1 VIDAAIV
8 PPKRN
13 GRNLQPPIQPAVR
26 VGEDAAKRASNYSS
40 AMENRGRAPDSPGF
54 GMILRHYRITAGLS
68 QEALAE
74 RARMSTQG
82 ISALER
88 GYRRTPQRETLSL
101 LASALA
107 LNDEQ
112 RQEFEATAARS
123 VLLGRGASVTVG
135 PWADGRSTALPLA
148 LTSFVGRETELDE
161 IATLVREHR
170 MVTLTGTGG
179 IGKTQTALQVAT
191 TLRGAANIA
200 VCFIGLAS
208 VSDPSFV
215 VTAIAS
221 ALRVQEVP
229 NRPLLETLLAYLDN
243 KALLLILDNCE
254 HVITEGATAAAT
266 LLIGCP
272 RVRILATSRE
282 PLRAAG
288 EYCYRLPSLSLPSP
302 EASRQLS
309 VSDATG
315 YGAIV
320 LFTDRACAANH
331 RFTLTD
337 ENAPIVAELCRH
349 LDGIPLAI
357 ELAAARVSHLSLN
370 ALVQKLDDRFGVLT
384 GGERTALPRQQ
395 MMRATID
402 WSYDLLAAPEQRV
415 FERLSVFAGGCTLAA
430 AAAVCGD
437 EETAEAEVFNLL
449 LSLVD
454 KSLVV
459 ADLEGVEPRY
469 RLLES
474 FRQYAREKLTR
485 SSERDA
491 VARRHAIAYLE
502 HATRVSQRLSEHDNA
517 SLMVQLQD
525 ELDNYRSA
533 LRWALTDRGDV
544 LLGQRLAGQQRLW
557 KNSPVE
563 GRRWI
568 TVALELVD
576 ERTPTSVLANLSLAQ
591 ATVAQRLTEYEAQL
605 ASSETAIA
613 HYRVAGD
620 KLRLGS
626 AQSLAGQALICLGR
640 MTEAKRVLEEALQ
653 RARELGHRRLVAY
666 LLRLRGLASAFGGD
680 FVDARGYVA
689 EALAILEA
697 MDYGHEVAWALDDL
711 GEYEFLAGNADLALQ
726 HATDALAA
734 FRTFND
740 ALGVA
745 GALDCMAIYL
755 IPLARFGEAEQC
767 VREAL
772 DLARDRQW
780 EVKVASGLQ
789 ILGAIAALRPHVDA
803 ERTTKTHARV
813 ARLFGFA
820 DAHFAATGSRRIP
833 LMAWQY
839 SRVLSV
845 LRESLGV
852 ESLAKLMAEG
862 AAMNEEQ
869 AVQAALTI

>member
-1 VIDAAIV
+1 M
-8 PPKRN
+8 
-13 GRNLQPPIQPAVR
+13 
-26 VGEDAAKRASNYSS
+26 ED
-40 AMENRGRAPDSPGF
+40 RGRVPGSSDF
-54 GMILRHYRITAGLS
+54 GMLLRHYRLAAGLS

-74 RARMSTQG
+74 RARMSTEG

-101 LASALA
+101 LAGALA
-107 LNDEQ
+107 LNDE
-112 RQEFEATAARS
+112 RREEFEAAAARS

-135 PWADGRSTALPLA
+135 PWADGPSASLPLA
-148 LTSFVGRETELDE
+148 LTSFVGRESELDE
-161 IATLVREHR
+161 IAMLVGERR
-170 MVTLTGTGG
+170 MVTLTGAGG
-179 IGKTQTALQVAT
+179 IGKTQTALRVAT
-191 TLRGAANIA
+191 ALRGSANIA

-208 VSDPSFV
+208 ISDPSFV
-215 VTAIAS
+215 VGAIAS

-254 HVITEGATAAAT
+254 HVITEAAIIATR

-282 PLRAAG
+282 PMRAAG

-309 VSDATG
+309 ATDATV

-320 LFTDRACAANH
+320 LFTDRARAANH
-331 RFTLTD
+331 RFTLAD
-337 ENAPIVAELCRH
+337 ENAPIVADLCRR

-370 ALVQKLDDRFGVLT
+370 VLVQKLDDRFGVLT

-395 MMRATID
+395 MMRTTID

-430 AAAVCGD
+430 AAAVCGG
-437 EETAEAEVFNLL
+437 EETAEVEVFNLL
-449 LSLVD
+449 SSLVD

-459 ADLEGVEPRY
+459 ADLQGIEPRY

-474 FRQYAREKLTR
+474 FRQYAREKLASR
-485 SSERDA
+485 SERDA
-491 VARRHAIAYLE
+491 VAHRHAIAYLE
-502 HATRVSQRLSEHDNA
+502 HVTRVSEGLSEHDDA
-517 SLMVQLQD
+517 FLRVQLQE

-533 LRWALTDRGDV
+533 LQWTLTDTGNV
-544 LLGQRLAGQQRLW
+544 PLGQRLAGQLRGAW

-568 TVALELVD
+568 TLALEVVD
-576 ERTPTSVLANLSLAQ
+576 ERTPISLLANLNFSQ
-591 ATVAQRLTEYEAQL
+591 ATVAQYLTEYEAQL

-613 HYRVAGD
+613 HYRVVGD
-620 KLRLGS
+620 DLQIGR
-626 AQSLAGQALICLGR
+626 AQSLAGHALICLGR
-640 MTEAKRVLEEALQ
+640 MTEAKKMLEEALQ
-653 RARELGHRRLVAY
+653 RAGDLGHRRLVAY

-680 FVDARGYVA
+680 FVAARGYVA
-689 EALAILEA
+689 EALRILETL
-697 MDYGHEVAWALDDL
+697 DYKHEVAWALDDL
-711 GEYEFLAGNADLALQ
+711 GEYGFLAGNADLALQ

-755 IPLARFGEAEQC
+755 IPLARFDEAEEC

-772 DLARDRQW
+772 DLAREHQW
-780 EVKVASGLQ
+780 DVKVASALQ
-789 ILGAIAALRPHVDA
+789 IHEAIAVLRPHIDGECTDKA
-803 ERTTKTHARV
+803 HARA
-813 ARLFGFA
+813 ARIFGFV
-820 DAHFAATGSRRIP
+820 DRRFAATGSRRIP

-839 SRVLSV
+839 GRVLSA
-845 LRESLGV
+845 LRESLDAD
-852 ESLAKLMAEG
+852 SLAKLMALG
-862 AAMNEEQ
+862 AAMTEEQ
-869 AVQAALTI
+869 AVEEALAT